1 MIRINKLYSEPFSF
15 EPVEFRKGI
24 NLILGEKDESSN
36 KTNGVGKSLLV
47 EFINF
52 GLMKDYNRSRLSKI
66 PNTVFSDKTYICL
79 DFFINKNH
87 IIAKRSIS
95 EESTPTLLI
104 NGIKKNFTSIDDANH
119 FLTVLM
125 FHDNKSKLHPT
136 FRSMLGPLIR
146 DERSEFKSIIDCYDT
161 KARIPPDFAPH
172 LFLFLFLFGISIEL
186 YKKIKAINKSISE
199 LSIAKRKIK
208 DDIESISGKKIA
220 NARAEVND
228 LDHQVKIIK
237 QEMEL
242 LEGDKTFDFIR
253 DEIVIYEDSLDN
265 LRNKKA
271 ILKSELNKIQALIGD
286 NYIDENEVIE
296 LYNKLKTGLGDN
308 IGKELKDVLGFKK
321 KIDDFQRVLI
331 DSRKESIISDLDKI
345 EASIYETSVKLSS
358 KTAIIKQNG
367 HLRNIKTLFLAY
379 EKKLEELSQL
389 SSFIKKYD
397 DYESKSKAKKA
408 EKAARVVELDIDISH
423 QNSTISEFRD
433 TVSAIHDYVMEN
445 RKCSFSISANEKSS
459 IIDFDLRIFDD
470 GSHSNEREKVFIY
483 DMSLLLTHDTFVRHP
498 KLLIHDNIFDVDRDT
513 LIKSL
518 NYISSK
524 SSCLEDAQ
532 YILTLN
538 IDKLNEIGKDELKLD
553 IEEYRR
559 ATLTKSH
566 RFLGRQYQEK

>member
-15 EPVEFRKGI
+15 EPIEFKKGI
-24 NLILGEKDESSN
+24 NLILGEKDKSSN
-36 KTNGVGKSLLV
+36 KTNGVGKSLLI

-52 GLMKDYNRSRLSKI
+52 GLMKDYSRSRLSKI
-66 PNTVFSDKTYICL
+66 PDTVFPEKTYICL

-87 IIAKRSIS
+87 IISKRSIS
-95 EESTPTLLI
+95 EESTPTLFI
-104 NGIKKNFTSIDDANH
+104 NGIKKSFTSIDDANN
-119 FLTVLM
+119 FLTILM
-125 FHDNKSKLHPT
+125 FEDNKTLPHPT

-146 DERSEFKSIIDCYDT
+146 DERSEFKSIIDCFDT

-172 LFLFLFLFGISIEL
+172 LFFFGISIDL
-186 YKKIKAINKSISE
+186 YKKIKEINKSISE

-208 DDIESISGKKIA
+208 DDIESISGKKIS

-228 LDHQVKIIK
+228 LDYQVKIIK

-253 DEIVIYEDSLDN
+253 DEVIIHEDNLDS

-271 ILKSELNKIQALIGD
+271 ILKSELNKIQALVGD

-296 LYNKLKTGLGDN
+296 LYNKLKSGLGDN
-308 IGKELKDVLGFKK
+308 IGKELSDVLGFKR
-321 KIDDFQRVLI
+321 KIDNFQRVLI
-331 DSRKESIISDLDKI
+331 DARKDSILSDLEKV
-345 EASIYETSVKLSS
+345 EASIYEVSVKLSS

-397 DYESKSKAKKA
+397 DYESKAKAKKA
-408 EKAARVVELDIDISH
+408 ERAARVVELDIDISH
-423 QNSTISEFRD
+423 QESTISEFTD

-459 IIDFDLRIFDD
+459 VVDFDLRIFDD

-483 DMSLLLTHDTFVRHP
+483 DMSLLLTHGIFIRHP

-559 ATLTKSH
+559 VTLTKSH

>member
-1 MIRINKLYSEPFSF
+1 MIRINKLYSEPYSF
-15 EPVEFRKGI
+15 EPIEFKKGI
-24 NLILGEKDESSN
+24 NLILGEQDDSSN

-66 PNTVFSDKTYICL
+66 PNTVFSDKTYVCL

-87 IIAKRSIS
+87 IITKRSIS
-95 EESTPTLLI
+95 EENTPTLFI
-104 NGIKKNFTSIDDANH
+104 NGIKKNFTSIDDVNH
-119 FLTVLM
+119 FLTLLM
-125 FHDNKSKLHPT
+125 FNDNKSNLHPT

-172 LFLFLFLFGISIEL
+172 LYLFGISLQL
-186 YKKIKAINKSISE
+186 YKKIKEINKSISE
-199 LSIAKRKIK
+199 LGIAKRKIK

-242 LEGDKTFDFIR
+242 LEGDKTFDFVR
-253 DEIVIYEDSLDN
+253 DEIVLYEDSLDN

-286 NYIDENEVIE
+286 NYIDEDEVID
-296 LYNKLKTGLGDN
+296 LYNKLKAGLGDN

-331 DSRKESIISDLDKI
+331 DARKDSILSDLEKI
-345 EASIYETSVKLSS
+345 EASISEISIKLNS

-389 SSFIKKYD
+389 SSFIKKFD

-408 EKAARVVELDIDISH
+408 EKATRVVELDIDISL
-423 QNSTISEFRD
+423 QESTISEFRD
-433 TVSAIHDYVMEN
+433 TISAIHDYVMEN

-459 IIDFDLRIFDD
+459 IVDFDLRIFDD

-553 IEEYRR
+553 IKEYRR

>member
-1 MIRINKLYSEPFSF
+1 MIRINRLYSEPFTF
-15 EPVEFRKGI
+15 EPVEFKKGI

-36 KTNGVGKSLLV
+36 KTNGVGKSLLI

-52 GLMKDYNRSRLSKI
+52 GLMKDYSRSRISKI
-66 PNTVFSDKTYICL
+66 PNTVFSDKAYICL
-79 DFFINKNH
+79 DLFINKNH
-87 IIAKRSIS
+87 IITKRSIS
-95 EESTPTLLI
+95 EESTPTLLV
-104 NGIKKNFTSIDDANH
+104 NGIKKNFTSIEDVNH
-119 FLTVLM
+119 FLTLLM
-125 FHDNKSKLHPT
+125 FHENKLKSHPT
-136 FRSMLGPLIR
+136 FRSILGPLIR

-172 LFLFLFLFGISIEL
+172 LFIFGISIDL
-186 YKKIKAINKSISE
+186 YKKIKEINKTISE

-208 DDIESISGKKIA
+208 DDIESISGKKIS

-228 LDHQVKIIK
+228 LNHQVKIIK

-253 DEIVIYEDSLDN
+253 DEIVIHENNLDS

-286 NYIDENEVIE
+286 NYIDENEVVE
-296 LYNKLKTGLGDN
+296 LYNKLKAGLGDN
-308 IGKELKDVLGFKK
+308 IGKELNDVLGFKK
-321 KIDDFQRVLI
+321 KIDNFQKVLI
-331 DSRKESIISDLDKI
+331 DARKDSILSDLEEI
-345 EASIYETSVKLSS
+345 EKSIHETSVKLSS

-367 HLRNIKTLFLAY
+367 HLRNIKTLFIAY

-389 SSFIKKYD
+389 SSFIKKHD
-397 DYESKSKAKKA
+397 DYESKAKAKKA
-408 EKAARVVELDIDISH
+408 EKAAKVVELDIDISH
-423 QNSTISEFRD
+423 QESTISEFRN
-433 TVSAIHDYVMEN
+433 TVSAIHDYVMDN

-459 IIDFDLRIFDD
+459 VVDFDLRIFDD

-483 DMSLLLTHDTFVRHP
+483 DMSLLLTQATFIRHP

-524 SSCLEDAQ
+524 SSCLKDAQ

-538 IDKLNEIGKDELKLD
+538 IDKLNEIEKDELTLD
-553 IEEYRR
+553 IEKYRR
-559 ATLTKSH
+559 ITLTKSH
-566 RFLGRQYQEK
+566 RFLGHQYQEK

>member
-15 EPVEFRKGI
+15 EPIEFKKGI
-24 NLILGEKDESSN
+24 NLILGEKDKSSN
-36 KTNGVGKSLLV
+36 KTNGVGKSLLI

-52 GLMKDYNRSRLSKI
+52 GLMKDYSRSRLSKI
-66 PNTVFSDKTYICL
+66 PDTVFPEKTYICL

-87 IIAKRSIS
+87 IISKRSIS
-95 EESTPTLLI
+95 EESTPTLFI
-104 NGIKKNFTSIDDANH
+104 NGIKKSFTSIDDANN
-119 FLTVLM
+119 FLTILM
-125 FHDNKSKLHPT
+125 FEDNKTLPHTT

-146 DERSEFKSIIDCYDT
+146 DERSEFKSIIDCFDT

-172 LFLFLFLFGISIEL
+172 LFFFGISIDL
-186 YKKIKAINKSISE
+186 YKKIKEINKSISE

-208 DDIESISGKKIA
+208 DDIESISGKKIS

-228 LDHQVKIIK
+228 LDYQVKIIK

-253 DEIVIYEDSLDN
+253 DEVIIHEDNLDS

-271 ILKSELNKIQALIGD
+271 ILKSELNKIQALVGD

-296 LYNKLKTGLGDN
+296 LYNKLKSGLGDN
-308 IGKELKDVLGFKK
+308 IGKELSDVLGFKR
-321 KIDDFQRVLI
+321 KIDNFQRVLI
-331 DSRKESIISDLDKI
+331 DARKDSILSDLEKV
-345 EASIYETSVKLSS
+345 EASIYEVSVKLSS

-397 DYESKSKAKKA
+397 DYESKAKAKKA
-408 EKAARVVELDIDISH
+408 ERAARVVELDIDISH
-423 QNSTISEFRD
+423 QESTISEFTD

-459 IIDFDLRIFDD
+459 VVDFDLRIFDD

-483 DMSLLLTHDTFVRHP
+483 DMSLLLTHGIFIRHP

-559 ATLTKSH
+559 VTLTKSH